1 MLDVKTEL
9 ENYWYYVK
17 AISCLND
24 ELLHLEKMAAFPLS
38 DEIAAKYEELIKDV
52 KTDIARYLELIE
64 NVEMTISGIPNER
77 ERAILWLKYVEGMT
91 WKEVAETV
99 ECDYTNVQKIAA
111 KVISRLTIKGVT
123 KGHDTKTTQIRGRI
137 FN

>member
-17 AISCLND
+17 VISRLND

-38 DEIAAKYEELIKDV
+38 DEIAAKYEELIEDV

-64 NVEMTISGIPNER
+64 NVEMTISGIPDER
-77 ERAILWLKYVEGMT
+77 ERAILWLKYVEGMK
-91 WKEVAETV
+91 WKEVAETLNYSH
-99 ECDYTNVQKIAA
+99 EYVQKQAA
-111 KVISRLTIKGVT
+111 KVISRLTI
-123 KGHDTKTTQIRGRI
+123 
-137 FN
+137 